1 MITMNAKAVWVAGRQ
16 FVGESGSGHATVMD
30 ASTKDGGWGTGPSP
44 MELLLLGMAGC
55 TGIDV
60 VSILE
65 KGRQAVTGVEVVVQA
80 ERDPEPPMLFAHI
93 KVEYRVRGRNLSE
106 KAVQRAIELSERK
119 YCSASIMLGKTA
131 NMASRYTIVDEREEG
146 A

>member
-1 MITMNAKAVWVAGRQ
+1 MITMNAKAVWVAERQ
-16 FVGESGSGHATVMD
+16 FVGESGSGHAMVMD
-30 ASTKDGGWGTGPSP
+30 ASKKGGGRSTGPSP

-65 KGRQAVTGVEVVVQA
+65 KGRQAVTGVEVTVHA
-80 ERDPEPPMLFAHI
+80 ERDPEPPMVFTHI
-93 KVEYRVRGRNLSE
+93 EVEYRVRGRNLSE

-119 YCSASIMLGKTA
+119 YCSASVMLSKTA
-131 NMASRYTIVDEREEG
+131 NMASRYTIVDEGEG
-146 A
+146 GA